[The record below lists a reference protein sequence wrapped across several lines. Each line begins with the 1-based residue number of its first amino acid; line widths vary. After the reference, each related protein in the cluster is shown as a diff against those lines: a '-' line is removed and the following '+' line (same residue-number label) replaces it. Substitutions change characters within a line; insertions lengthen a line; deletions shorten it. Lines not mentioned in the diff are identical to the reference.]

1 MNIKLTFNVI
11 LFMFFSDI
19 VLPQVDVSFNP
30 LSDMTSSRYGMGY
43 TFDSVYIYA
52 IEGGIDISP
61 WISTTM
67 ERYDIINDYWSE
79 FVTGL
84 IPRRYTSAEFV
95 SSQGKIYIF
104 NGYSFNGSAYTD
116 TIEIVDVNSGELTYN
131 NSNPYPVEHGGS
143 AVWDGK
149 IYIFGGSNSGVYSN
163 RLYEF
168 NPATFDW
175 IRLPDMPESKQTS
188 GRIVDGKLYVFGG
201 YHGSVSSRIDVYD
214 IQNGSWSFVGY
225 LSSGIS
231 AHATTVS
238 GNKIWLVGDYTNF
251 QSLGVFDT
259 ASLIFYPLTNNMIGR
274 RHAGTITFDNNLYIF
289 GGNQDSLSTSALNS
303 LQYADISN
311 FTVSVPNINDKYP
324 ASFKVFQNYPNPFN
338 PTTKIKYEIPKTSF
352 VIIKVYNVLGKQVAA
367 LVNEEKS
374 AGNYEIN
381 FDASELASGIY
392 FYCINAGSFT
402 DTKKMILL
410 R

>member
-1 MNIKLTFNVI
+1 M
-11 LFMFFSDI
+11 
-19 VLPQVDVSFNP
+19 
-30 LSDMTSSRYGMGY
+30 
-43 TFDSVYIYA
+43 
-52 IEGGIDISP
+52 
-61 WISTTM
+61 
-67 ERYDIINDYWSE
+67 
-79 FVTGL
+79 
-84 IPRRYTSAEFV
+84 
-95 SSQGKIYIF
+95 
-104 NGYSFNGSAYTD
+104 
-116 TIEIVDVNSGELTYN
+116 DVNSGELTYN
-131 NSNPYPVEHGGS
+131 NSNPYPVEYGGS

-201 YHGSVSSRIDVYD
+201 YYGSVSSRIDVYD

-324 ASFKVFQNYPNPFN
+324 ARFKVFQNYPNPFN